1 MNKRSSMILKSFYIV
16 FPAIFVLINASCST
30 HSTRLNP
37 ILPTTKMS
45 PTETGGLV
53 QSATPGPEAEPATP
67 TYPPMPT
74 RIPDSWKV
82 YTNSALT
89 ITEYP
94 IVDSDC
100 DPWVHFDG
108 FQARLRSLNLNNA
121 TRFDEERLR
130 RAQAANRLLE
140 AFGYR
145 LASRQF
151 GLSNPPGSTAPS
163 EITVFDLYQGDTVLT
178 TGITQFGQV
187 SVSAT
192 GADFILWVQDTFNSK
207 AAIEVRRGSVR
218 TLNWWESGFNTAW
231 VGTNLI
237 RYAYASDHLFPIGAA
252 SQATVY
258 QNDETIYSLTIPQPG
273 PAGNPVKWLWFWQG
287 QWLLEAGNV
296 IVQNGVLQNPL
307 LGYDE
312 MFGWHLVND
321 KHFYFFQL
329 W

>member
-1 MNKRSSMILKSFYIV
+1 
-16 FPAIFVLINASCST
+16 
-30 HSTRLNP
+30 
-37 ILPTTKMS
+37 
-45 PTETGGLV
+45 
-53 QSATPGPEAEPATP
+53 
-67 TYPPMPT
+67 
-74 RIPDSWKV
+74 
-82 YTNSALT
+82 
-89 ITEYP
+89 
-94 IVDSDC
+94 
-100 DPWVHFDG
+100 
-108 FQARLRSLNLNNA
+108 LRSLNLNNA

-178 TGITQFGQV
+178 NGITQFGPV
-187 SVSAT
+187 SVSAS
-192 GADFILWVQDTFNSK
+192 GADYILWVQDTFNSK

-273 PAGNPVKWLWFWQG
+273 PAGNPVKWLWSWQG

-296 IVQNGVLQNPL
+296 VVQNGVLQNPL

-312 MFGWHLVND
+312 MFAWHLVND
-321 KHFYFFQL
+321 KPFYFFSSGDVYGIFYNGQIL
-329 W
+329 PQRYEDIIHGLLCCDPAAYSLESSSTGAWFYALKNKTWYLVSVLAE